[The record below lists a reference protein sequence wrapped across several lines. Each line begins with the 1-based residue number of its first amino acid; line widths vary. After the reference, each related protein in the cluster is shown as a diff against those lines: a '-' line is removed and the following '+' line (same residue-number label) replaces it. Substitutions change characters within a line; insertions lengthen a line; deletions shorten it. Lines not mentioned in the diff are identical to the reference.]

1 MRLATRALVCLVLL
15 LMLAATAEA
24 RQVYVHGYYR
34 KDGKYVQP
42 YYRKAPERKTKS
54 TRVRRPRKSLP
65 KAARP
70 PRPARVKP
78 PRVIAPK
85 PKRVLV
91 PHRMRAPK
99 GSRRGAK

>member
-1 MRLATRALVCLVLL
+1 MRLATRALVCLLL
-15 LMLAATAEA
+15 LLLAATAGA

-42 YYRKAPERKTKS
+42 YYRKSPDRAAKS

-70 PRPARVKP
+70 PRPARVRP
-78 PRVIAPK
+78 PRVVVPK
-85 PKRVLV
+85 PKRVVV

-99 GSRRGAK
+99 GSRRGGK